1 MREFHGKHE
10 GDYVVIEDLDLR
22 GTVTGDLTVM
32 AEAELQLHGRV
43 CGNLV
48 VQKDGR
54 AVVRGTVVGV
64 VTNTGGDVEI
74 FGTGSCKIDSAMRTS
89 VPDSPSSQH
98 RWAACLS
105 SPISVVRNL

>member
-10 GDYVVIEDLDLR
+10 GDYVVNEDLDLR

-32 AEAELQLHGRV
+32 AEAELQLHGTV

-74 FGTGSCKIDSAMRTS
+74 FGTVGKVATLDGAWTLIDPKAEITTR
-89 VPDSPSSQH
+89 
-98 RWAACLS
+98 
-105 SPISVVRNL
+105 